1 METSARRRGSGRTKR
16 SIIRACMARGLPHRP
31 PLRPA
36 QLGLATP
43 APPCLC
49 SALWPSPSFRT
60 LGVISENCTY
70 STQRWPFFSEP
81 DIRENGSQM
90 RALLRGVEETR
101 EFGEVYL
108 PNGQRRVKTDLF
120 IMPMERDFHQLHRC
134 LPDRSQC
141 FMPCDGD
148 PNRLRLRMIYP
159 SRDPD
164 TIPVIPHL
172 EGTSYQHCIWSGVL
186 PRSPVQESRGF
197 VLSACTI
204 CLISSA
210 FNSTIMT
217 LSFQLRSCF
226 PPPQVPLGGRR
237 SIR

>member
-43 APPCLC
+43 APPCLY

-60 LGVISENCTY
+60 SGVISENCTY
-70 STQRWPFFSEP
+70 STRRWPFFSEP

-90 RALLRGVEETR
+90 RALLRGVEEAR
-101 EFGEVYL
+101 EFREVYL

-141 FMPCDGD
+141 FMPCDGE

-172 EGTSYQHCIWSGVL
+172 GGTSYQHCVWSGVL
-186 PRSPVQESRGF
+186 PRSPVQESRG
-197 VLSACTI
+197 S
-204 CLISSA
+204 
-210 FNSTIMT
+210 
-217 LSFQLRSCF
+217 
-226 PPPQVPLGGRR
+226 RR
-237 SIR
+237 LHAPSI